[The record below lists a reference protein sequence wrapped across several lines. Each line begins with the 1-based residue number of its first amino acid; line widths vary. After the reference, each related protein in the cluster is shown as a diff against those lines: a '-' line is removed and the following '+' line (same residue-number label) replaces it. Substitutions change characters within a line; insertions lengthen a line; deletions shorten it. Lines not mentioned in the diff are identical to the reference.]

1 MSTIRFPRS
10 LPPLPRIA
18 LVLDRERSE
27 TPRPY
32 LSLRRL
38 ELHAGFPDGTT
49 SEPFFYDVVVRKAL
63 DAVIVAPHFRDQD
76 GQTCVLLRSALRP
89 PVAFRPREVWPMPE
103 KDTLGGL
110 WELPAG
116 LVEEDE
122 RSEAGLR
129 ACAARELF
137 EETGAKL
144 SAGDMLPLGP
154 STFPC
159 PGVIGERHFFFHAEI
174 DPARLIAPPEDGSV
188 LEKQAVFAAPT
199 LEQALALVRAGQV
212 EDAKTELGLRRLMEH
227 LA

>member
-10 LPPLPRIA
+10 LPPLPRIQ
-18 LVLDRERSE
+18 LSMVRERPDS
-27 TPRPY
+27 PRPY

-38 ELHAGFPDGTT
+38 ELVARFPDGAT
-49 SEPFFYDVVVRKAL
+49 SEPFFYDVAERNAL
-63 DAVIVAPHFRDQD
+63 DAVVVAPHFRDED
-76 GQTCVLLRSALRP
+76 GERCVLLRSALRP
-89 PVAFRPREVWPMPE
+89 PVVFRPREAWPVPE

-116 LVEEDE
+116 LVEKDE
-122 RSEAGLR
+122 RSAAGLR

-144 SAGDMLPLGP
+144 TTEQMLPLGP

-174 DPARLIAPPEDGSV
+174 DPAKIVPPIEDGSV
-188 LEKQAVFAAPT
+188 LERHAVLAAPT
-199 LEQALALVRAGQV
+199 LAEAMDLVRAGQI
-212 EDAKTELGLRRLMEH
+212 EDGKTEIALRRLMEL